1 MEFTFEILGVS
12 PVLQFF
18 NYQQEVLDHKPQT
31 GVAYLGSYKCTLD
44 ALLES
49 AETVTPSREW
59 EPEQVVEAVISF
71 WMNNVEA
78 VRHWRQQLE
87 NTDGQ
92 NILVSR
98 LADLKSLRLEFER
111 LLNC

>member
-18 NYQQEVLDHKPQT
+18 NYQQEVLEHKPPT

-44 ALLES
+44 ALIETV
-49 AETVTPSREW
+49 ETVTPSREW
-59 EPEQVVEAVISF
+59 ELDRVVEAVISF
-71 WMNNVEA
+71 WMNNMEA
-78 VRHWRQQLE
+78 VRHWQQRLE
-87 NTDGQ
+87 NADGQ

-98 LADLKSLRLEFER
+98 LADLKSLQLEFER